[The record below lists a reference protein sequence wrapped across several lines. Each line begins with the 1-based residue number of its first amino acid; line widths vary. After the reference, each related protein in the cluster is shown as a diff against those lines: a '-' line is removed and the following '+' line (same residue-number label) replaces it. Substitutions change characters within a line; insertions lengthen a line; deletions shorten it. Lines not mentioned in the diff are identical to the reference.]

1 MKQFHSAVQLGECCE
16 VVVSR
21 CLLSCCSAVVQHV
34 LHCFA
39 ERTSLSDTALS
50 GRPVCLSL
58 SRHGRLFLIVRQ
70 MCLSLNRH
78 VRLSLI
84 VRQTCLSL
92 TRHVRLSFISCQQI
106 CLSLTV
112 RQMCL
117 SICISLDMVICFS
130 LSGRCVCLSIDMFV
144 YLSLS
149 GRRVCLSLTRH
160 VRLSHVQ
167 LSVEDVCLSF
177 SVRQTCLS
185 ISRQTYLSV
194 FHYLSVEMFVCLS
207 LSGRRV
213 CLSLSLTISISH
225 QTCSVF
231 HCQVDVSV
239 AQQTCLSVSHCQV
252 DVSNLFVCLPLSGR
266 CVCLSLTRHVHLSF
280 MSSSQQTCLSLSL
293 TVRQMCL
300 SISQQT
306 CMSVCHQTCSSVSHC
321 QVDISVSL
329 TRHVRLSPSG
339 RHVCLALTRHV
350 CLFLT
355 VRTVRQTCLSICHQ
369 TCSSVS
375 HCPLDMCLS
384 LTRHVC
390 LSLNVRQTC
399 LSLSSH
405 VHLSLT
411 VRQMCLFVFQWPC
424 SLVSHCLVDM
434 SVSQQ
439 TTHCQCLV
447 DMTVISHGLLF
458 SVSND
463 NCMIWEFKCITAIL
477 IVTVPLCNT
486 FSVER
491 HFGCC
496 EQ

>member
-84 VRQTCLSL
+84 VRQTCLSVSHQ
-92 TRHVRLSFISCQQI
+92 TCSSVFHYLS
-106 CLSLTV
+106 V
-112 RQMCL
+112 
-117 SICISLDMVICFS
+117 
-130 LSGRCVCLSIDMFV
+130 DMFV
-144 YLSLS
+144 
-149 GRRVCLSLTRH
+149 
-160 VRLSHVQ
+160 SH
-167 LSVEDVCLSF
+167 C
-177 SVRQTCLS
+177 
-185 ISRQTYLSV
+185 QTYLSV

-252 DVSNLFVCLPLSGR
+252 DVSNVFVCLPLSGR
-266 CVCLSLTRHVHLSF
+266 RVCLSLTRHVHLSF

-369 TCSSVS
+369 TCSSVY

-434 SVSQQ
+434 SVS
-439 TTHCQCLV
+439 HCQCLV

-463 NCMIWEFKCITAIL
+463 NCMIWEFKCIIAIL

-496 EQ
+496 EQLLIDVRKL